1 MEPKVH
7 RVQDLE
13 RRGTTARAKV
23 RRVEAKGRCQAKA
36 DKIGVVL
43 ELTL

>member
-7 RVQDLE
+7 QVQDLE
-13 RRGTTARAKV
+13 RRGTRTRAKV
-23 RRVEAKGRCQAKA
+23 SRVEAKGRCQAKV